1 MSLLG
6 YSLMAPGAVNYLI
19 GAEEDRNINEEM
31 EERDIIRESFFLHNP
46 SPRQSVWG
54 MCCEEKAV
62 SGGDQQVR
70 LRQIVGGNRK

>member
-19 GAEEDRNINEEM
+19 GAEEDRIINEEM
-31 EERDIIRESFFLHNP
+31 AERDISIN
-46 SPRQSVWG
+46 RQSVWG
-54 MCCEEKAV
+54 IGCEEKAV